1 VAAALVALVIFG
13 LASQSRAASD
23 STCKADANAPA
34 AATPAHKLLLIP
46 GPIEFSEEVLAAAGG
61 LATSHVDPSFVAEF
75 GETLELLRK
84 VFLAERGQ
92 PFVVSGSGTL
102 GWDMVEPGQNV
113 LVVNTGY
120 FGDRFGETFEAYGVN
135 VTHLRAPAIGD
146 RPSLEDIS
154 VALDA
159 APAGGYR

>member
-1 VAAALVALVIFG
+1 MRIHAAVTAALVALVIVS

-23 STCKADANAPA
+23 STCKADVANASA
-34 AATPAHKLLLIP
+34 AASPAHKLLLIP

-120 FGDRFGETFEAYGVN
+120 FGDRFGETFEA
-135 VTHLRAPAIGD
+135 
-146 RPSLEDIS
+146 
-154 VALDA
+154 
-159 APAGGYR
+159 